1 MLYLGYKVKENES
14 GNICVKHYK
23 TKYKLKIRK
32 NIKIDIY
39 DRKKGISKLQAM
51 K

>member
-23 TKYKLKIRK
+23 TKNKKIRK

-51 K
+51 E